1 MLVVPLSARLPP
13 SAQDDRHLLIHTRT
27 DAAVARA
34 LVLRFAKARG
44 LEHLRAA
51 ELALVA
57 SEMVSNVVKYAG
69 TGELILDANA
79 TSVIVAT
86 HDRGPGPP
94 SEAELFADGV
104 SRGAPRLPEQSIA
117 TGLGTGGG
125 AIRRLCDRVEL
136 LARPGGG
143 TILRCYKFKSPPR

>member
-1 MLVVPLSARLPP
+1 MLREPLSARMPP
-13 SAQDDRHLLIHTRT
+13 SAHDERRLVIHTST

-44 LEHLRAA
+44 LEHRRAA

-69 TGELILDANA
+69 TGELLLEATA
-79 TSVIVAT
+79 TSVIVST

-94 SEAELFADGV
+94 SESELFVDGV

-125 AIRRLCDRVEL
+125 AIRRLCDHVEL

-143 TILRCYKFKSPPR
+143 TILRCHKFKSP